1 MSRKPKPP
9 EPEAPEKEK
18 PVEKPVGLF
27 FGPDDHQRLRVA
39 AAKRGESMKAFS
51 QRVVMEAVEQVEQE
65 K

>member
-1 MSRKPKPP
+1 MSRSKPKTP
-9 EPEAPEKEK
+9 EPEAPK

-51 QRVVMEAVEQVEQE
+51 QRVVMEAVAAIENGKE
-65 K
+65 